1 MLFIYISLYS
11 IWSDD
16 PSENLAVSSMAGKQS
31 LTKIVNSDVSYYIS
45 WFDSLNSFYHLKMQR
60 LSYSGNYYWG
70 TYSSYVSD
78 TPTYMNNQ
86 NNYDIELDYS
96 DNVIFAAQDVRSNIQ
111 NIYGFKKRPSGSNA
125 WSINGAVLSNS
136 DDVDTNP
143 VVAVNEQN
151 NSVFAWERYDAQTEL
166 SYIVMQK
173 LDYYGDI
180 IWNDIVIVQSSE
192 SNSYNSPKLV
202 ALEDEYFILIWCE
215 QSSNAGEVYRNI
227 YTQKFDGDGNAI
239 WNENLPI
246 YTLNNVLEN
255 DTPQIIE
262 DNNGHIIIA
271 WLCGS
276 PNNELRLQCFDE
288 DGNLSMPQDGVEVSL
303 SVNNKTDYS
312 IGFLNDDSNIFFSWI
327 EENSLQSE
335 KAIFSQ
341 KITLTG
347 QRLWGDNAI
356 EVINFSTELKSS
368 SIIKSAEQD
377 VVIFY
382 LDYSFGNNDENVIK
396 AIRIDQNGNPV
407 WSEQSLLSTVQSRK
421 QDLAVSEYS
430 GGQFVA
436 VWSDN
441 RNDYADIY
449 CQNINLDGSL
459 GCSAGGGIINIPGD
473 YPTIQEGIEVAS
485 AGDTVLVASGIY
497 YEQLNYLGKNITV
510 SSHFI
515 TTQDTSYISSTI
527 LNGNQMGRVVTFE
540 NCEDTTAVLCG
551 FTITN
556 GIGGIEIS
564 EDFTSPTLHNLK
576 IINNNAQDSCGG
588 GIYID
593 SASLRLRDSIVQNNY
608 ANFGGGFYIDGSDAQ
623 ISNVQI
629 IGNVAIGWAS
639 EGGGLNGQMCA
650 NIILTNCVFKNNMA
664 YANGEAI
671 YFYNADITAYNC
683 LFYNNLTMDRTSI
696 FAMLGCYLKFI
707 NCTFYEPSNIIGEI
721 FQCYNCVIIYFVN
734 SIFDVPEIVEFRLSS
749 GTSQSFLH
757 VAYSNFMPED
767 QIYLIDG
774 AELIYYGDCLCENP
788 EFIDPDNNDFHLQNT
803 SPCIGAGIDEIEI
816 GYLLFQSPS
825 YDLDLLMRPN
835 PEGSSPD
842 LGCFE
847 NPFGEPQV
855 VSDECILNHED
866 CRLTNYPNPFNPS
879 TTISFDLTTTEAE
892 NAKIEI
898 YNLKGQKVKTFHINP
913 STDQAINS
921 ITWNGNDE
929 YGKSVSSGIYYYKL
943 KVNGK
948 IEAVKKCLLLK

>member
-1 MLFIYISLYS
+1 MLFIYATLYS
-11 IWSDD
+11 IWSND
-16 PSENLAVSSMAGKQS
+16 PSENLAVSSMSGKQS

-45 WFDSLNSFYHLKMQR
+45 WFDSLNSFNHLKMQR
-60 LSYSGNYYWG
+60 LSYSGNDYWG
-70 TYSSYVSD
+70 TYDSYVSD
-78 TPTYMNNQ
+78 TPTDMNHQ
-86 NNYDIELDYS
+86 DNYDIELDYS
-96 DNVIFAAQDVRSNIQ
+96 DNVIVASQDIISNIQ
-111 NIYGFKKRPSGSNA
+111 NIYGFKKRPSGRNA
-125 WSINGAVLSNS
+125 WSINGKVISNC

-143 VVAVNEQN
+143 VVVVTEQN
-151 NSVFAWERYDAQTEL
+151 NSVFAWERYDDQTEL

-180 IWNDIVIVQSSE
+180 IWNNIIIVQSPD

-215 QSSNAGEVYRNI
+215 QFLDAGEVYRNI
-227 YTQKFDGDGNAI
+227 YAQKYDGDGNAI
-239 WNENLPI
+239 WEQALPI
-246 YTLNNVLEN
+246 YTLNNVLESE
-255 DTPQIIE
+255 TPKIIE
-262 DNNGHIIIA
+262 DNNGNIIIA

-276 PNNELRLQCFDE
+276 PNNELRLQCFDAE
-288 DGNLSMPQDGVEVSL
+288 GNLSMQQDGVITSL
-303 SVNNKTDYS
+303 SASNKVDYS
-312 IGFLNDDSNIFFSWI
+312 ITYLNVDSNIYVSWI
-327 EENSLQSE
+327 EENPLQTE
-335 KAIFSQ
+335 KAVFAQ
-341 KITLTG
+341 KISLSG
-347 QRLWGDNAI
+347 QILWEDNAI
-356 EVINFSTELKSS
+356 EVIIFTTELKSS

-382 LDYSFGNNDENVIK
+382 LDYSFGNYDENVIK

-407 WSEQSLLSTVQSRK
+407 WYEQSLLSTVQSRK

-459 GCSAGGGIINIPGD
+459 GFPTGAGIINIPGD

-564 EDFTSPTLHNLK
+564 EESTSPTLHNLK
-576 IINNNAQDSCGG
+576 IINNNAQDLSGG
-588 GIYID
+588 GIYAD
-593 SASLRLRDSIVQNNY
+593 SGSLRLRDSIVQNNH
-608 ANFGGGFYIDGSDAQ
+608 ANFGGGFYIVGSDAQ

-639 EGGGLNGQMCA
+639 EGGGLNGEMDA
-650 NIILTNCVFKNNMA
+650 NIILTNCIFKNNIA
-664 YANGEAI
+664 YFNGEAI
-671 YFYNADITAYNC
+671 YIYNADITAYNC
-683 LFYNNLTMDRTSI
+683 LFYNNLTMDRNSI

-734 SIFDVPEIVEFRLSS
+734 SIFDVPETVEFRLSS

-757 VAYSNFMPED
+757 VAYSNFMPEE
-767 QIYLIDG
+767 QLYLNDG

-788 EFIDPDNNDFHLQNT
+788 EFIDPDNSDFRLQDI
-803 SPCIGAGIDEIEI
+803 SPCIGSGIDEIEI
-816 GYLLFQSPS
+816 GYLFFQSPS

-847 NPFGEPQV
+847 NPFGEPQG

-866 CRLTNYPNPFNPS
+866 CKLTNYPNPFNPETNVVFNLMEES
-879 TTISFDLTTTEAE
+879 NVQLD
-892 NAKIEI
+892 I
-898 YNLKGQKVKTFHINP
+898 YNIKGQKVKQLV
-913 STDQAINS
+913 SDQLLAGEHS
-921 ITWNGNDE
+921 VVWDGDDKS
-929 YGKSVSSGIYYYKL
+929 GKSVSSGIYYYML
-943 KVNGK
+943 NVNGK
-948 IEAVKKCLLLK
+948 TEAVKKCVLLK